1 MKTDRIYRLGESTE
15 IFFNGDTEIIFRKGV
30 WNYEEALLDLTGF
43 DEAVQENEQ
52 ELSSQEEQVQS
63 MDEKETQDVSAPA
76 DTLPSKEDEWLYSE
90 PRRFAKKPEDQQ
102 KD

>member
-1 MKTDRIYRLGESTE
+1 MEENDQKEPESHE
-15 IFFNGDTEIIFRKGV
+15 NAESQDPFE
-30 WNYEEALLDLTGF
+30 
-43 DEAVQENEQ
+43 EAVQENEQ

>member
-1 MKTDRIYRLGESTE
+1 
-15 IFFNGDTEIIFRKGV
+15 
-30 WNYEEALLDLTGF
+30 
-43 DEAVQENEQ
+43 
-52 ELSSQEEQVQS
+52 

-76 DTLPSKEDEWLYSE
+76 DTLPSKEDEWLYSA